1 MRNIKSIKNRLK
13 SKIKVN
19 IVQNIQKNY
28 SKSEKMLIYFKKILR
43 KIKNKNIQ
51 HYTRIKKMR
60 KYNV

>member
-1 MRNIKSIKNRLK
+1 MRNIKIITNRLK

>member
-1 MRNIKSIKNRLK
+1 MRNIKSITNRLK
-13 SKIKVN
+13 NKIKVN

-43 KIKNKNIQ
+43 KVKNKNIQ

>member
-1 MRNIKSIKNRLK
+1 MRNIKSITNRLK

-43 KIKNKNIQ
+43 KVKNKNIQ

>member
-1 MRNIKSIKNRLK
+1 MRNIKSITNRLK

-28 SKSEKMLIYFKKILR
+28 SKSEKMLIYLNKILQ
-43 KIKNKNIQ
+43 KVKNKNIQ
-51 HYTRIKKMR
+51 LYSRIKKMI